1 MKRQLFGMLLLAVL
15 CLCLAACG
23 GSEQTASP
31 APLAGGSGSIP
42 AAPDQEP
49 SAEEPDIP
57 EAPDDPASLAEPA
70 PWPEGIPEPS
80 ALPVSQTVEGWTLT
94 LTRAEGD
101 KYCAYFHLDVT
112 APEGV
117 ALDADSYF
125 LNCIPMLESAGCGGM
140 GIDMVDDGDKTD
152 NKISFVVDFF
162 SDEDIRG
169 ARGVLEAADLRAIH
183 LSRDHQ
189 NDTVTPVAGVQ
200 WQLPFQIESL
210 ENTVV
215 YQLGQRVETSQGPV
229 TVDRVEIGPY
239 SVELEVSG
247 PNITEVRL
255 EQASD
260 LPPRSGTVTFRLED
274 QSGAPLSL
282 SGTSTTP
289 KGKDAMTLVSSFSR
303 QIVPID
309 PAAVAALVLEGTRV
323 PLG

>member
-1 MKRQLFGMLLLAVL
+1 MKRQLFGMMLLAVL

-23 GSEQTASP
+23 GWEQAASP

-49 SAEEPDIP
+49 SAEEPEIP
-57 EAPDDPASLAEPA
+57 EAPDDLT
-70 PWPEGIPEPS
+70 PWPEGIPEPF

-94 LTRAEGD
+94 LTQASGD

-125 LNCIPMLESAGCGGM
+125 LNCIPMLESAGGGGM

-183 LSRDHQ
+183 LSRGHQ
-189 NDTVTPVAGVQ
+189 NDAVTPVTGVQ

-215 YQLGQRVETSQGPV
+215 YQLGRRVETSQGPV
-229 TVDRVEIGPY
+229 TIDRVEIGPY
-239 SVELEVSG
+239 SKIGRAHV
-247 PNITEVRL
+247 
-255 EQASD
+255 
-260 LPPRSGTVTFRLED
+260 
-274 QSGAPLSL
+274 
-282 SGTSTTP
+282 
-289 KGKDAMTLVSSFSR
+289 
-303 QIVPID
+303 
-309 PAAVAALVLEGTRV
+309 
-323 PLG
+323 